1 MRRAMRR
8 WLPSLLLA
16 CLAASPRVA
25 AAQVDGGSDFDGRT
39 PVSMRNGMPHDP
51 DIAYP
56 GSGHLGVDLGVFFRE
71 HDDGSSI
78 RSFVPVVEGWYAPS
92 ERLAISLWIP
102 MYAISLDTPEG
113 FADINRLGNVTLGAH
128 LGASFGRTS
137 VMAGLELAT
146 PTARIGDGDIP
157 EREPFIR
164 ETYAVASMVGG
175 HARRWLWWPERMAA
189 VVPLRMGHRIL
200 PALTL
205 GLEATGAIGLA
216 VGDEE
221 HETVEVGGT
230 VTPQATVNVG
240 EVVAGLRA
248 PVSGSSMRRYQVAV
262 EPFVRWFLDS
272 VYLLAAFTLNI
283 AGDSDFAFSEEGV
296 WAVHLGGGAVFGED
310 RRELRDDPGQESPA
324 ED

>member
-1 MRRAMRR
+1 MRR
-8 WLPSLLLA
+8 WTLTILLVTLA
-16 CLAASPRVA
+16 STSGRA
-25 AAQVDGGSDFDGRT
+25 AAQADGGSDFEGRT

-51 DIAYP
+51 DIVYP

-71 HDDGSSI
+71 YDDGSSI
-78 RSFVPVVEGWYAPS
+78 RAFVPVVEGWYAPS
-92 ERLAISLWIP
+92 DRVAVSLWIP
-102 MYAISLDTPEG
+102 MFAISLDTPEG

-128 LGASFGRTS
+128 LGASSGRTS
-137 VMAGLELAT
+137 MMAGLELAT
-146 PTARIGDGDIP
+146 PTARIGDEDIP

-164 ETYAVASMVGG
+164 QTYAFASAMGG

-189 VVPLRMGHRIL
+189 VVPLRVGHRVL

-216 VGDEE
+216 AGDDEND
-221 HETVEVGGT
+221 TVEVAGT

-240 EVVAGLRA
+240 DVVAGLRA
-248 PVSGSSMRRYQVAV
+248 PVSGSSIRRYQVAV
-262 EPFVRWFLDS
+262 EPWIRWFLDT
-272 VYLLAAFTLNI
+272 VYLLAAFTMNI

-310 RRELRDDPGQESPA
+310 RREPRDQPGGESPA